1 VASNTSKKSSPTT
14 RHILKRRLEAFI
26 ADQFINQSRPAA
38 AYDGWILFGIGIMPM
53 PTNAI
58 PQRPRPIC
66 QTAAWM
72 TWGAHA
78 GYDQLA
84 GWNQSVK
91 LQGIG
96 VNLALKH
103 R

>member
-1 VASNTSKKSSPTT
+1 
-14 RHILKRRLEAFI
+14 
-26 ADQFINQSRPAA
+26 
-38 AYDGWILFGIGIMPM
+38 M